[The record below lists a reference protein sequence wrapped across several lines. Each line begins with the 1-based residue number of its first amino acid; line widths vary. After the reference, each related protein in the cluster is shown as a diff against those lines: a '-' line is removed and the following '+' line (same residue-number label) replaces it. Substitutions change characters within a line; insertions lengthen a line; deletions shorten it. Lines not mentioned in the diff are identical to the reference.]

1 MFTLPIG
8 GHIRLRCKSC
18 LVVLHA
24 CEKERED
31 LRYWL
36 FLADCF
42 FFFSVAHL
50 RYSYNASDILTLSI
64 FLCDRP
70 CRHHSGAIFPTC
82 WPL

>member
-24 CEKERED
+24 CEKEQED

-42 FFFSVAHL
+42 IFFSFHL
-50 RYSYNASDILTLSI
+50 RFIIL
-64 FLCDRP
+64 
-70 CRHHSGAIFPTC
+70 
-82 WPL
+82 